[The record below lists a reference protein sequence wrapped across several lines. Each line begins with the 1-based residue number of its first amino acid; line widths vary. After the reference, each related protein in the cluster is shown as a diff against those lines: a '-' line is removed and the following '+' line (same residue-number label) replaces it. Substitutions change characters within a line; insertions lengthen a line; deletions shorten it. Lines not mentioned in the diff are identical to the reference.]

1 MGALAKHIM
10 TSATIIFPGTEWEQ
24 VRSTFSDLGL
34 DDIYYDP
41 RYVSLYTQRQAQ
53 PEAFVFRDDGEIF
66 WFPYLRRKVGI
77 SPFDSHY
84 DFESAYG
91 YGGPVAST
99 TDPEF
104 LGRAWQTFRAKARE
118 SKLIAGFIRFHPL
131 LETDRFATNSPV
143 EVIQDRTTVRL
154 TLNKTLDQVWKT
166 YSRDNREKIKK
177 SQKAGVSVSIQGNLE
192 TLMAFSKF
200 YLQRMSELQAD
211 DEYFFDEEYFR
222 GIAELGPSAYRV
234 YLAFHKEKFIG
245 GALILLSR
253 RFIHYHL
260 SATPREFQ
268 KLGTNNRLRHEVICD
283 FLETDYEQI
292 HFGGGRTA
300 AKDDSLLAF
309 KKKFSSETAP
319 YCVGTCVL
327 NSEVYRRVVETWR
340 QTNHEKVD
348 RFGNRVLCYHY

>member
-1 MGALAKHIM
+1 
-10 TSATIIFPGTEWEQ
+10 
-24 VRSTFSDLGL
+24 
-34 DDIYYDP
+34 
-41 RYVSLYTQRQAQ
+41 
-53 PEAFVFRDDGEIF
+53 
-66 WFPYLRRKVGI
+66 
-77 SPFDSHY
+77 
-84 DFESAYG
+84 
-91 YGGPVAST
+91 
-99 TDPEF
+99 
-104 LGRAWQTFRAKARE
+104 
-118 SKLIAGFIRFHPL
+118 

-234 YLAFHKEKFIG
+234 YLAFHEEKFIG

-292 HFGGGRTA
+292 HFGGGRTT

-327 NSEVYRRVVETWR
+327 NSEVYRHVVETWR